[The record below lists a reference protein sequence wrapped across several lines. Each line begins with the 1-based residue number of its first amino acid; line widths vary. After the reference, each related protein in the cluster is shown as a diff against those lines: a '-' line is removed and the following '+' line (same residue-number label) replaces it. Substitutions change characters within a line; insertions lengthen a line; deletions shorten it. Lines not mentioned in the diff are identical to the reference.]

1 MWLSS
6 LYFPW
11 KSVADCEVT
20 TVPSDPF
27 LRGVCMNLHWCSK
40 SGGGSRVGTT
50 TTAFLSK
57 LILY

>member
-40 SGGGSRVGTT
+40 SGGGSRVGATT
-50 TTAFLSK
+50 TTFLSK